1 MSRTLIVGGGIAGL
15 TAAWDLAGADRAVT
29 LVESA
34 DRLGGAVGVHH
45 LAGLAVDAGAEAFAT
60 RSTAVP
66 RLVEELGLQSAI
78 VEPRP
83 DGAWLRLPDVAA
95 PMPPTGILG
104 IPADPH
110 GEEVVRLIGAEAAAL
125 AAQDLTADVAA
136 WRGREGVTLGEV
148 VRDRMGEA
156 VLERLVTPIVS
167 GVHSARADDLD
178 LETAAPGLFAAMLR
192 EGSLAR
198 AVAAVKAQ
206 APAGSAVQSLHG
218 GLNTLIAAFAEQLP
232 RRGARGVD
240 VRLGRRVDSLPVLL
254 TELAEEDAGPVTDVV
269 LAVDAPTA
277 ARLAGGLVELPD
289 AGEHDGDDGRTGG
302 RQADGDDGRDAPR
315 AGRGVALVSMV
326 LDAPELDGRPRGT
339 GMLVAP
345 STPGVAAKAM
355 THASAKWEWLDAA
368 CGPGRHL
375 VRLSYGRVTDV
386 PGSGVLGFASSD
398 EELLAAAAVDVGA
411 LFDRS
416 IAAEQILDADVVRW
430 QKALP
435 RSAAGQAGQIE
446 RLRAGL
452 REAPADPAAGLPRLH
467 AAGSWFAGTG
477 LARVVPDARA
487 VAGEILAT

>member
-15 TAAWDLAGADRAVT
+15 TAAWDLSGADRAVT
-29 LVESA
+29 LVEAA

-45 LAGLAVDAGAEAFAT
+45 LAGLAVDAGAESFAT

-66 RLVEELGLQSAI
+66 RLVEELGLQEQI

-110 GEEVVRLIGAEAAAL
+110 GEEVVELIGAAAAER
-125 AAQDLTADVAA
+125 AAQDLDADVAA
-136 WRGREGVTLGEV
+136 WRDRQAVTLGEV

-218 GLNTLIAAFAEQLP
+218 GLNTLIEAFAAQLP
-232 RRGARGVD
+232 RRGACGVD
-240 VRLGRRVDSLPVLL
+240 VRLGRSVDSLPAL
-254 TELAEEDAGPVTDVV
+254 LAELSAEDAGPVTDVV

-277 ARLAGGLVELPD
+277 VRLAAGLVELPGA
-289 AGEHDGDDGRTGG
+289 AGHEGTDEGQHDGD
-302 RQADGDDGRDAPR
+302 AGRDAPR

-326 LDAPELDGRPRGT
+326 LDAPELDDRPRGT

-345 STPGVAAKAM
+345 STPGIAAKAM

-375 VRLSYGRVTDV
+375 VRLSYGRVTDL
-386 PGSGVLGFASSD
+386 PGSGALGFASSD
-398 EELLAAAAVDVGA
+398 EELLASAAADVAA
-411 LFDRS
+411 LFDRP
-416 IAAEQILDADVVRW
+416 IAAAQILDADVVRW

-452 REAPADPAAGLPRLH
+452 REAPADPHAGLPRLH

-477 LARVVPDARA
+477 LARVIPDARA

>member
-29 LVESA
+29 LVEAA

-66 RLVEELGLQSAI
+66 RLVEELGLQQQI

-110 GEEVVRLIGAEAAAL
+110 GDEVVRLIGAEGAERAAR
-125 AAQDLTADVAA
+125 DLVADVAA
-136 WRGREGVTLGEV
+136 WRDREAVTLGEV

-192 EGSLAR
+192 ESSLAR

-218 GLNTLIAAFAEQLP
+218 GLNTLIEAFAAQLP
-232 RRGARGVD
+232 QRGARGVD
-240 VRLGRRVDSLPVLL
+240 VRLGRSVDALPTLL
-254 TELAEEDAGPVTDVV
+254 DELAAEDAGPVTDVV

-277 ARLAGGLVELPD
+277 VRLAAGLVELPD
-289 AGEHDGDDGRTGG
+289 AGEHDGDADHADDHDG
-302 RQADGDDGRDAPR
+302 GRDAPR
-315 AGRGVALVSMV
+315 TGRGVALVSMV
-326 LDAPELDGRPRGT
+326 LDAPELDDRPRGT

-345 STPGVAAKAM
+345 STPGIAAKAM

-375 VRLSYGRVTDV
+375 VRLSYGRVTDL
-386 PGSGVLGFASSD
+386 PGSGALGFASSD
-398 EELLAAAAVDVGA
+398 QELLAAAAADVGT
-411 LFDRS
+411 LFDRP
-416 IAAEQILDADVVRW
+416 IAAAQILDADVVRW

-446 RLRAGL
+446 RLRAAL
-452 REAPADPAAGLPRLH
+452 REAPADPDAGLPRLH

-477 LARVVPDARA
+477 LARVIPDARA